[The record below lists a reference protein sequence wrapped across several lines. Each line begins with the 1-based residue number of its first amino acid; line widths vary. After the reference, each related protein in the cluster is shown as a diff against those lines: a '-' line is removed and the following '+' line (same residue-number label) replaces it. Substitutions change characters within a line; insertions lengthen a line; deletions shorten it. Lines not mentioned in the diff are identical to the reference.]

1 MAIQITKL
9 EVQDIRFPTS
19 DPLDGSE
26 AIHVDPDY
34 SCAYVTLQT
43 NQPGLKGHGITFT
56 LGRGTEL
63 CVAVIRAF

>member
-1 MAIQITKL
+1 MATQITKL

-19 DPLDGSE
+19 DQLDGSD

-43 NQPGLKGHGITFT
+43 NQPGLEGLSLIHI
-56 LGRGTEL
+56 
-63 CVAVIRAF
+63 